1 MRTFLLLLLAT
12 ALSATAYADKRFMQ
26 LVPDD
31 ELTEIRL
38 DSHTEVVIDDNKEP
52 TTAATIERNQLDQ
65 ASTPRELNN
74 TPAPAAAPTPP
85 VAPPMVT
92 ISPRP

>member
-1 MRTFLLLLLAT
+1 MRSLFLLLLAS
-12 ALSATAYADKRFMQ
+12 ALSASVFADKRFMQ

-74 TPAPAAAPTPP
+74 VPAPAAAPAPP

-92 ISPRP
+92 ITPRP

>member
-1 MRTFLLLLLAT
+1 MRSLFLLLLAS
-12 ALSATAYADKRFMQ
+12 ALSASAFADKRFMQ

-52 TTAATIERNQLDQ
+52 TTAATMDRNRL
-65 ASTPRELNN
+65 LLL
-74 TPAPAAAPTPP
+74 
-85 VAPPMVT
+85 
-92 ISPRP
+92 SPSIPLGQIDDYV